1 MKKILFPLL
10 ALLIVSATYAYMR
23 SGIYDFSDKD
33 LKVIHDTDRIAVQ
46 LVAEKRVKNNAFIEK
61 FRNYLDENGKV
72 GIAVNTLQRIKQVQ
86 TLSSDLLQQ
95 SNEIRAQWLQNPDE
109 KPTDLLITFAKAQEE
124 YISKLRSFTEI
135 ASSNSNILN
144 PLFTD
149 PTKANDHSNSD
160 NKTESSSEEKQ
171 QNKSEVEE
179 FAAYFDNL
187 PVSVRLYALTS
198 IDAAIANREAEAI
211 YYISQKIDYP
221 VFEINNLVSVIT
233 PNQIVLAEGDMY
245 EAKMKVV
252 GVASLNKPQLEIEN
266 KEIYEN
272 LKTQEKN
279 GVVNLS
285 FVAQA
290 DNYDERGLAYKT
302 WTAKVKIQLPNGKDS
317 TFVLQENYIVRKN
330 RNGNSTSTTPT
341 EINPNDVNVIYEEP
355 SNIK

>member
-1 MKKILFPLL
+1 MKRILFPLL
-10 ALLIVSATYAYMR
+10 ALLIVLATYMYMR
-23 SGIYDFSDKD
+23 SDIYDFSEKD

-46 LVAEKRVKNNAFIEK
+46 FVAEKRVKNNAFIEK
-61 FRNYLDENGKV
+61 FKTYLDENGKA

-95 SNEIRAQWLQNPDE
+95 SNEIRSQWLQNPDE
-109 KPTDLLITFAKAQEE
+109 KPTELLLTFAKAQEE
-124 YISKLRSFTEI
+124 YISKLKGFTEI
-135 ASSNSNILN
+135 TSNSDLIS
-144 PLFTD
+144 PLFID
-149 PTKANDHSNSD
+149 PTKIN
-160 NKTESSSEEKQ
+160 TTSSLDSKKEKVAE
-171 QNKSEVEE
+171 KEVENKFDINE
-179 FAAYFDNL
+179 FVDYFDNL

-221 VFEINNLVSVIT
+221 IFEMNDLVTIVT
-233 PNQIVLAEGDMY
+233 PSQIVLSEGDTY

-252 GVASLNKPQLEIEN
+252 GISSLSKPQIEVEN
-266 KEIYEN
+266 KDIYQE

-279 GVVNLS
+279 GMMNVS
-285 FVAQA
+285 FLAKA

-330 RNGNSTSTTPT
+330 RNGTSTSPTPT
-341 EINPNDVNVIYEEP
+341 EINPNETKAIYEEP
-355 SNIK
+355 TNVE

>member
-1 MKKILFPLL
+1 MSQKNNNANLIIKYMKIPMKKQGLQEDGLNL
-10 ALLIVSATYAYMR
+10 SA
-23 SGIYDFSDKD
+23 
-33 LKVIHDTDRIAVQ
+33 
-46 LVAEKRVKNNAFIEK
+46 
-61 FRNYLDENGKV
+61 
-72 GIAVNTLQRIKQVQ
+72 
-86 TLSSDLLQQ
+86 
-95 SNEIRAQWLQNPDE
+95 QN
-109 KPTDLLITFAKAQEE
+109 
-124 YISKLRSFTEI
+124 
-135 ASSNSNILN
+135 
-144 PLFTD
+144 
-149 PTKANDHSNSD
+149 
-160 NKTESSSEEKQ
+160 EEKQ